1 MSTAF
6 DFCKKNEK
14 IPFSEE
20 KGEDVDKLNL
30 HFFKNAEGLGEQR
43 VPQMESAVGIHF
55 RRGKA
60 GVSKAFKPMELLLY
74 TSAYSSKA

>member
-43 VPQMESAVGIHF
+43 VPQWNPQSEFTSDEEKREF
-55 RRGKA
+55 
-60 GVSKAFKPMELLLY
+60 GVV
-74 TSAYSSKA
+74 